1 MKTATVRQI
10 RNAFPSVLRLIR
22 NGETVAIT
30 SRRKVVA
37 TLAPPAGKPAPRR
50 ARPWATLDAR
60 LADLTRQPML
70 SVSGADL
77 LAQERDR
84 Y

>member
-10 RNAFPSVLRLIR
+10 RNHFPSVLRMIQ

-37 TLAPPAGKPAPRR
+37 NLVPPTKSPVRKRAWSDLHERMRR
-50 ARPWATLDAR
+50 LE
-60 LADLTRQPML
+60 RQPTLKM
-70 SVSGADL
+70 SGAEILTED
-77 LAQERDR
+77 RDR
-84 Y
+84 